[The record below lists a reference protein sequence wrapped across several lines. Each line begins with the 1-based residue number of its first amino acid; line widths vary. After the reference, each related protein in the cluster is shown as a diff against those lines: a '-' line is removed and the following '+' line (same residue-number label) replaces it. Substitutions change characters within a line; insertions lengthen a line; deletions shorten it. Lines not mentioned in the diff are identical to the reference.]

1 MSRLTNISHFL
12 LTFACSANFYIYF
25 AKHSQRVQRLFR
37 FRQWF
42 GRLGRSRGDLGGL
55 RGSGRGLVSGHGVGE
70 GTVVEGMQL
79 QELDG
84 EADEEQQTENC
95 QTVHSSINNTLNVT
109 QNGSTGGHQLGGAG
123 HRSPSTNS
131 SSFRNVSF
139 RV

>member
-1 MSRLTNISHFL
+1 
-12 LTFACSANFYIYF
+12 
-25 AKHSQRVQRLFR
+25 
-37 FRQWF
+37 
-42 GRLGRSRGDLGGL
+42 
-55 RGSGRGLVSGHGVGE
+55 
-70 GTVVEGMQL
+70 MQL

-84 EADEEQQTENC
+84 EDEEQTESRTNC